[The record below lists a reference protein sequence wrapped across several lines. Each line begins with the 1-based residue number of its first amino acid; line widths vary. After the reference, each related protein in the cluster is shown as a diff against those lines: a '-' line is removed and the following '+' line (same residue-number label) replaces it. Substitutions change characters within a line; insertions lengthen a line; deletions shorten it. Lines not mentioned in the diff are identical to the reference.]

1 MFCSKSCLSQHYSR
15 RLKQHKKANLF
26 KVHSIAL
33 GCYPGHSGHYIAIF
47 SNVYYL
53 ALIVHCVKKGPN
65 RSSRLQMFFEIGF
78 FINFAIF
85 TVKYLCW
92 SLLLLKLQT
101 FRKNVRCFP
110 VDIAKILR
118 TNFYGTPPVTDSDQ
132 KKLYLDTAHTMVFS
146 LRTLKMLLSVN
157 SAHWHA
163 FVGRYCVHCNNS
175 YFWNEYYSTEDK
187 NFIYCLCYWKEKRH

>member
-1 MFCSKSCLSQHYSR
+1 MLSRTFRPLYCHFFKCLLPSS
-15 RLKQHKKANLF
+15 
-26 KVHSIAL
+26 HSPL
-33 GCYPGHSGHYIAIF
+33 R
-47 SNVYYL
+47 
-53 ALIVHCVKKGPN
+53 KKGPN

-110 VDIAKILR
+110 VDIAKIFR

-132 KKLYLDTAHTMVFS
+132 KKLYLDTALTMVFS

-175 YFWNEYYSTEDK
+175 YFWNEYYSIEDK